1 MSFLN
6 RIEEE
11 VQKTKEWLIQEFGDH
26 MSIHNALQDHKERV
40 LAAASEH
47 LIDPA
52 AVVENVK
59 SGTEDPSGNP
69 ALTPKP

>member
-1 MSFLN
+1 MSFLDQ
-6 RIEEE
+6 IEEE
-11 VQKTKEWLIQEFGDH
+11 VQKTKEWLIREFGDH

-52 AVVENVK
+52 AVVESVK
-59 SGTEDPSGNP
+59 TGTESPEP
-69 ALTPKP
+69 TPKP

>member
-1 MSFLN
+1 MSFLD

-11 VQKTKEWLIQEFGDH
+11 VQKTKEWLIHEFGDH

-52 AVVENVK
+52 DVVESVK
-59 SGTEDPSGNP
+59 TGTEAPEP
-69 ALTPKP
+69 TPKP

>member
-1 MSFLN
+1 MSLLD

-11 VQKTKEWLIQEFGDH
+11 VQKTKEWLIREFGDH

-47 LIDPA
+47 LINPTD
-52 AVVENVK
+52 VVE
-59 SGTEDPSGNP
+59 SGKNETESDDVPANP
-69 ALTPKP
+69 